1 MVSPEP
7 VNQLNLLLW
16 FLCRRPFI
24 QLSVF
29 PRAEMHALIFR
40 IAVLDNAKFIHVVC
54 CKNSRQLHHVILTAS
69 RC

>member
-7 VNQLNLLLW
+7 INQLNLLLW

-29 PRAEMHALIFR
+29 PRAEMHALCVK
-40 IAVLDNAKFIHVVC
+40 AY
-54 CKNSRQLHHVILTAS
+54 
-69 RC
+69 